1 MLRQCC
7 PLWTEMGGLH
17 LHFRGWRPV
26 SLGIRKVGGVRY
38 DPTTPPGP
46 CVLQWGPKQRRTVI
60 WNLYFGIFT
69 VAHWKSQ
76 SCHPKLRMRTGNHN
90 KRRNCSR
97 TRSKFIRVIRSWITF
112 LRVLFVSKQ
121 TGKHVYLIMFIYL
134 YQRDNKRSTDSEN
147 VLFEGAT
154 YDLCSTH
161 VKWKNIS
168 FCLVK
173 VMIIMVF
180 FLTIYLTLVYI
191 FWPSFHSW
199 PTVLLRDNY
208 AEYKLVLF

>member
-1 MLRQCC
+1 
-7 PLWTEMGGLH
+7 MGGLH

-26 SLGIRKVGGVRY
+26 SLGIRKVGGVRS

-97 TRSKFIRVIRSWITF
+97 WCHTLGPSLLGSFAVELHSCAYYLW
-112 LRVLFVSKQ
+112 VSKQ
-121 TGKHVYLIMFIYL
+121 VNMFIL
-134 YQRDNKRSTDSEN
+134 LC
-147 VLFEGAT
+147 LFIYISAIIREALT
-154 YDLCSTH
+154 ARMYCLREQHMICTTH

-173 VMIIMVF
+173 VMIIMVL
-180 FLTIYLTLVYI
+180 FLTLYLTLVYI